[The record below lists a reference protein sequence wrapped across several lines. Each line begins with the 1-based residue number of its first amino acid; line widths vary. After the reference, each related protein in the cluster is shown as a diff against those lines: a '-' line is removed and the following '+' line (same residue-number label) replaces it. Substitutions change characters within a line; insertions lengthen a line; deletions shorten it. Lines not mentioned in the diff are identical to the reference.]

1 VREAAE
7 PCSAA
12 RSGRRR
18 PGRRRPLC

>member
-1 VREAAE
+1 VRKAAE